1 MSLFLCLRY
10 QKPNLEDVFLELCMR
25 DGDLENI
32 KSRESRS
39 KRPNIFKVSSNN
51 LFQIRIRQLVEH
63 YWITGNSVKCERII
77 IIFYRVRI
85 RDSRLMSGV
94 PPPTLQRLQI
104 LKTNLPSTTI
114 AIKPTHSCQRRM
126 ELYVRLSLCHH
137 LRLSLPLNVKLAMKT
152 IFISVIGI
160 LHFSMC
166 SVF

>member
-1 MSLFLCLRY
+1 MYFWNFVCEMATLKISKVVNPGQKDQTSLRWVVMICF
-10 QKPNLEDVFLELCMR
+10 KLEL
-25 DGDLENI
+25 DDQN
-32 KSRESRS
+32 
-39 KRPNIFKVSSNN
+39 
-51 LFQIRIRQLVEH
+51 

-77 IIFYRVRI
+77 ILFDRVRI

-160 LHFSMC
+160 FHFSIC
-166 SVF
+166 IVF